1 MIEPQQG
8 LAQPTRSPRRE
19 ASPWTVA
26 LIVLAVT
33 LVSFGLIGPF
43 IGMAVV
49 FPFYDGTPMDFMN
62 DIIDPFDN
70 ESMKILLLVVQGCA
84 TLVGLAV
91 IPALFWKAVKQRP
104 VSSLFQ
110 APSISPITYLI
121 IIGIVIF
128 FMGPNSVVIEW
139 NADLDLPDGAFETWA
154 HDTELKAMELTRYM
168 ASFNNFGQYLLGV
181 LVIALLPGIGEE
193 IVFRGLLQPE
203 LQKAFKNVHAG
214 IWISAI
220 FFSALHMQFYG
231 FFPRVLLGAL
241 FGYLFY
247 WSGNLIVPMFAHFIN
262 NLFAV
267 SMIYFGY
274 SDLPGMEENTESMP
288 SYVIALF
295 TVLCGLLLY
304 EFYRRRHNPALSN
317 DVRA

>member
-8 LAQPTRSPRRE
+8 LAEPTRPTHKE

-26 LIVLAVT
+26 PIVLIVT
-33 LVSFGLIGPF
+33 LISFGLIGPF
-43 IGMAVV
+43 IGLAIVY
-49 FPFYDGTPMDFMN
+49 PFYDGTPMDFMN
-62 DIIDPFDN
+62 DIVDPFDN
-70 ESMKILLLVVQGCA
+70 ESMKNLLLIVQGAA
-84 TLVGLAV
+84 TLFGLAI

-104 VSSLFQ
+104 VLSLMEG
-110 APSISPITYLI
+110 PSLKPVTYLI

-128 FMGPNSVVIEW
+128 FMGPNSVLIEW
-139 NADLDLPDGAFETWA
+139 NAGLDLPDGAFETWA
-154 HDTELKAMELTRYM
+154 RDTEQRATELTRYM

-203 LQKAFKNVHAG
+203 LQKAFKNIHVG
-214 IWISAI
+214 IWLSAI
-220 FFSALHMQFYG
+220 FFSALHLQFYG

-274 SDLPGMEENTESMP
+274 SDLPGMEENTEAMP
-288 SYVIALF
+288 WYVIALF

-304 EFYRRRHNPALSN
+304 EFRRQQRNPALSN
-317 DVRA
+317 DVRV